1 RQFVVQGS
9 AIAMT
14 TKTARINVRLPEEDL
29 RELEAIRERNGLTSV
44 SDVFRD
50 AVQSYLQDEA
60 GTWNSD
66 KISALVPTALMED
79 VEMFIASGDASD
91 ISQAVTLALAGWVE
105 DRKRYYLEGKDLL
118 RQKVK
123 EAVEERGTKRGMG
136 RAADRLRVQ

>member
-1 RQFVVQGS
+1 
-9 AIAMT
+9 MT

>member
-1 RQFVVQGS
+1 
-9 AIAMT
+9 MT

-29 RELEAIRERNGLTSV
+29 RELEAVRERNGLTSV

-66 KISALVPTALMED
+66 KISAMVPSALMED
-79 VEMFIASGDASD
+79 VEMFIASGDATD

-105 DRKRYYLEGKDLL
+105 ERKRYYLEGKDLL
-118 RQKVK
+118 RQKVS
-123 EAVEERGTKRGMG
+123 EAAEERGTRKGMG
-136 RAADRLRVQ
+136 RAADRMRVQ

>member
-1 RQFVVQGS
+1 
-9 AIAMT
+9 MT

-44 SDVFRD
+44 SDVFRE
-50 AVQSYLQDEA
+50 AVQSYLHDEA

-66 KISALVPTALMED
+66 KIKALVPSALMED
-79 VEMFIASGDASD
+79 VEMFIASGDAAD

-118 RQKVK
+118 RQKVA
-123 EAVEERGTKRGMG
+123 EAIEERGTKKGMG
-136 RAADRLRVQ
+136 RAADRMRMQ